1 MFWVFT
7 AASAIGYSF
16 FKLGAVSVWNSV
28 LTLVIQLLVIA
39 LLVAMGY
46 ILWQRLKKRQSMQ

>member
-28 LTLVIQLLVIA
+28 LALVIQILIVA
-39 LLVAMGY
+39 LLLSAGY
-46 ILWQRLKKRQSMQ
+46 ILWQHHRKS

>member
-16 FKLGAVSVWNSV
+16 FKLGAVSVCNSV
-28 LTLVIQLLVIA
+28 LALVIQLLVIA
-39 LLVAMGY
+39 LLLAIGY
-46 ILWQRLKKRQSMQ
+46 ILWQRLKKQ

>member
-1 MFWVFT
+1 MFWLFT

-28 LTLVIQLLVIA
+28 LALVIQLLVIA
-39 LLVAMGY
+39 LLVGA
-46 ILWQRLKKRQSMQ
+46 RLKVPSDTR

>member
-28 LTLVIQLLVIA
+28 LALVIQLLVIA

-46 ILWQRLKKRQSMQ
+46 ILWQRLKKQ